1 MPPNSFNKKHQKP
14 LTSLEKLKKKK
25 KQQLIQKATVK
36 AQYYKTLA
44 KEKPDLDAPDYVKEI
59 FAEKTIDE
67 DGNVV
72 EYNTNKGTKRKAEE
86 QTVEEERE
94 YDLDEE
100 SSSSEEEDDEDE
112 RNNNKNKSTKKQKKQ
127 QDAEPK
133 QFKPNPFK
141 AQLEV
146 QKRTKEEALKAREE
160 KEKMYEEKNKARAN
174 YYRER
179 NQVRGKMMAKN
190 KRGQPN
196 LATQM
201 NVLLEKLQKQK

>member
-1 MPPNSFNKKHQKP
+1 MINVAKTGSDC
-14 LTSLEKLKKKK
+14 LSLEKKK

-72 EYNTNKGTKRKAEE
+72 EYDNGTKRKPE
-86 QTVEEERE
+86 EEERV

-100 SSSSEEEDDEDE
+100 SSSEEEEEEEEDKP
-112 RNNNKNKSTKKQKKQ
+112 RKKQKK
-127 QDAEPK
+127 DAEPK
-133 QFKPNPFK
+133 QHKPNPFK
-141 AQLEV
+141 SQLQV
-146 QKRTKEEALKAREE
+146 QKKTKEEAIKAREE
-160 KEKMYEEKNKARAN
+160 KQKMYEEKNKARAN

-179 NQVRGKMMAKN
+179 NQVRGKMLARN

-201 NVLLEKLQKQK
+201 NVLLDKLEKDKPKQH